1 MSNPVTLKRLLP
13 LLVIAGL
20 FAAFFGLGFNRYLS
34 LDSLRDNEVELRALV
49 ARHPAL
55 SAAAFIVTYA
65 AVVGLSLP
73 VGALLTMAGGFLFG
87 LWIGAGLSVVG
98 ATAGAIVIFLIAR
111 VAVGDLLRAR
121 AGPFMAR
128 MTEGFE
134 RNAFNYLLLL
144 RLVPVFPFWAVNL
157 ASALLGMNTPPFVA
171 ATAIGIIPGTLAYA
185 AIGDGLGLYFRA
197 GSEAPLSEV
206 FTPEMI
212 ALRVGL
218 ALIALLP
225 IAIRWAMKRWHR

>member
-1 MSNPVTLKRLLP
+1 MTVKRLLP

-20 FAAFFGLGFNRYLS
+20 FAAFFGFGFNRYLS
-34 LDSLRDNEVELRALV
+34 LDSLRDNEAELRALV
-49 ARHPAL
+49 AGHPVL
-55 SAAAFIVTYA
+55 SAAAFIATYV

-73 VGALLTMAGGFLFG
+73 VGAIVTMTGGFLFG

-98 ATAGAIVIFLIAR
+98 ATAGAIVIFVIAR
-111 VAVGDLLRAR
+111 MAVGDLLRAR

-157 ASALLGMNTPPFVA
+157 VAALFGMNTLSFVA
-171 ATAIGIIPGTLAYA
+171 ATLTGIIPGTLAYA
-185 AIGDGLGLYFRA
+185 AVGDGLGLYFRA
-197 GSEAPLSEV
+197 GSQAPLSEV

-218 ALIALLP
+218 VLIALLP
-225 IAIRWAMKRWHR
+225 IVIRWAMKRWHR